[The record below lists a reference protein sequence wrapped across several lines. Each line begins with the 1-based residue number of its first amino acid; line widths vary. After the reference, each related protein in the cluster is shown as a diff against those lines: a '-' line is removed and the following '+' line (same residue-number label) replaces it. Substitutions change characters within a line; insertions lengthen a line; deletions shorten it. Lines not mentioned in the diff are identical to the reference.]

1 MPGSGSGRNGGA
13 DLIAA
18 RKRIGEAMLEL
29 VSERGYSATTVAQV
43 LERSGVGRT
52 RFKRLFGG
60 KRDCFL
66 QVYEEL
72 SERFG
77 EQVFAAFE
85 SEEEWRDGL
94 RAAAYAA
101 AHWINDHPREA
112 RYWVLEMVAAGEF
125 GQTRREETLRRFVD
139 LVDSGRQLLDRPDS
153 VSRAMAE
160 GVAGG
165 IVGMLSKNLRRGVQM
180 RPEDVVPDLMFMAV
194 RPYLGQATALEEL
207 RIPPPSEADLAPLG
221 KGG

>member
-1 MPGSGSGRNGGA
+1 MPRAGARNGGSEP
-13 DLIAA
+13 AA
-18 RKRIGEAMLEL
+18 ERQRIGEAMLEL
-29 VSERGYSATTVAQV
+29 VAERGYSATTVNQV
-43 LERSGVGRT
+43 LKCAGVGRAT
-52 RFKRLFGG
+52 FKRHFTG

-66 QVYEEL
+66 QAYEEI

-101 AHWINDHPREA
+101 ARWIEGHPREA

-125 GQTRREETLRRFVD
+125 AQARREATLHRFVD
-139 LVDSGRQLLDRPDS
+139 LIDSGRELLEKPDS

-160 GVAGG
+160 GVVGG
-165 IVGMLSKNLRRGVQM
+165 IVGMLTKNLRRGVRA
-180 RPEDVVPDLMFMAV
+180 RPEDLVPDLMFMAV
-194 RPYLGQATALEEL
+194 RPYLGHATALEEL
-207 RIPPPSEADLAPLG
+207 RIPPPSEADLAAVA
-221 KGG
+221 KGT